1 MATTAELAEE
11 RANAKLR
18 RAGVPEDGGA
28 SNNEGFE
35 ADVVDDTA
43 GAVGDQYGDDGQPS
57 EIEVLR
63 AQLDQA
69 NQTLS
74 ALQGRLTPAQ
84 QALEAERAEAR
95 TLRLRLEQQDRSRQE
110 EIAKLQQELEARNS
124 QLNIEDILDE
134 DERADIDPTVL
145 KAFTKIADHVAQR
158 RIPKTDAR
166 AEALRALQERDEQRV
181 KDYREQI
188 LLDPTRGLHNLDVL
202 SRDHKFV
209 EWAQSE
215 DVDLDSTLNSL
226 LRAKTEKDVDRY
238 AKIASRKISQFHAQS
253 KAGSSPNR
261 PADAQPRLSAG
272 LRRGGGQR
280 ITDAQRDA
288 KLAEAR
294 SLARSTNASDRAK
307 AKAILDSLT

>member
-1 MATTAELAEE
+1 MATALELAEE
-11 RANAKLR
+11 RAKAKLR
-18 RAGVPEDGGA
+18 RARVPDDNSEP
-28 SNNEGFE
+28 
-35 ADVVDDTA
+35 VDDLPNDGELPDDGETTE
-43 GAVGDQYGDDGQPS
+43 GDGQPS
-57 EIEVLR
+57 EVEVLR
-63 AQLDQA
+63 ARLEQA

-95 TLRLRLEQQDRSRQE
+95 TLRLRLEQQERARQE

-158 RIPKTDAR
+158 RIPKIDAR
-166 AEALRALQERDEQRV
+166 AEALRAIQERDEQRV

-209 EWAQSE
+209 EWAQTE